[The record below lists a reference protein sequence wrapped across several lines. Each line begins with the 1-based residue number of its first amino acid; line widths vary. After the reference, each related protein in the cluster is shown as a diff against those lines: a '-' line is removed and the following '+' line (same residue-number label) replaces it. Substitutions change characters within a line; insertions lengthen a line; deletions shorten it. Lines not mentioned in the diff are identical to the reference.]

1 MRKNVL
7 RTGVLAVIGVLAMTG
22 VAAAIVLRAGSL
34 EVVGE
39 GGFTPTTLPKH
50 ETAPITLHGEG
61 KIGTTDGSLPPILNT
76 LTVWFDKHGAVV
88 TKGLP
93 YCTKGKLAATT
104 TATARKVCA
113 GSIVGEGH
121 GTALIAFP
129 EQRPFKASSP
139 ITLFNAAPHDGNP
152 TVLAH
157 AYLSVPAPTTYIV
170 PIEIQKVQQRPVRVP
185 HRSAHP
191 EDRRR
196 RRDPARREPD
206 DRQKMVLQGAAA
218 ELRERQLPERQA
230 AGESRNR
237 IHRLDETEWG
247 HPQTLSGVRLR
258 RRTGSPPRS
267 RWSSCSPAPPPPSR
281 SPPRSATSRS
291 RATAE
296 FEPRAFPAHGAL
308 PATLGERRAD
318 QLRRTAPSPRR

>member
-7 RTGVLAVIGVLAMTG
+7 RTAVLTVVALLAMSG
-22 VAAAIVLRAGSL
+22 AALAIVLHEGPI
-34 EVVGE
+34 EVIGE

-61 KIGTTDGSLPPILNT
+61 KIGTTDGSLPPILQT
-76 LTVWFDKHGAVV
+76 LTIWFDKHGAVV

-113 GSIVGEGH
+113 GSIVGEGS

-139 ITLFNAAPHDGNP
+139 ITLFNAAPHNGNP

-170 PIEIQKVQQRPVRVP
+170 PVEIQKVHNGPFGFRTE
-185 HRSAHP
+185 AHIP
-191 EDRRR
+191 KIAGGFGIPLEGRLTIGKKWTYKG
-196 RRDPARREPD
+196 
-206 DRQKMVLQGAAA
+206 QKLSYANASCPSGKLQAKV
-218 ELRERQLPERQA
+218 
-230 AGESRNR
+230 
-237 IHRLDETEWG
+237 ETEFAES
-247 HPQTLSGVRLR
+247 TKLSGLILKPC
-258 RRTGSPPRS
+258 TGVN
-267 RWSSCSPAPPPPSR
+267 
-281 SPPRSATSRS
+281 
-291 RATAE
+291 
-296 FEPRAFPAHGAL
+296 
-308 PATLGERRAD
+308 
-318 QLRRTAPSPRR
+318 